1 MAVSVGG
8 STAVRDPSDRTT
20 HREEPLDPRKVSAT
34 LLSALLLFPACSGG
48 GSTTDGDQAGQESE
62 VPATT
67 PTAEAGPTS
76 EEFIAQADA
85 VCTSS
90 SQESERTVADFGV
103 PKNQKEDF
111 ALGKKLLEVR
121 RDRLQKLRALEA
133 SEELQD
139 KWDAY
144 LEVRQESFDVI
155 QERYEGLKSGADID
169 AAELLNQADK
179 LDDEWQSIGEEIGFT
194 ACANRLAPGDE
205 KQIEDLITQFFEGE
219 PTKTCSKFVADI
231 YLEYLGGK
239 DGCVENLE
247 PASNISIRDTEG
259 IDKVTANAMVTGS
272 SYGKRASVEITYE
285 DGGYKVR
292 SFYLLD

>member
-1 MAVSVGG
+1 M
-8 STAVRDPSDRTT
+8 
-20 HREEPLDPRKVSAT
+20 DPRKVSAT
-34 LLSALLLFPACSGG
+34 FLGAVLLFSACSSG
-48 GSTTDGDQAGQESE
+48 GSTTDGDDQAGQQSE
-62 VPATT
+62 TPETT
-67 PTAEAGPTS
+67 PTEEAGPTS
-76 EEFIAQADA
+76 EEFIAQADD

-90 SQESERTVADFGV
+90 SQESERTIADFGV
-103 PKNQKEDF
+103 PENQKEDF
-111 ALGKKLLEVR
+111 ALGKKLLEIR

-133 SEELQD
+133 SEELRD

-155 QERYEGLKSGADID
+155 QERYKGLKSGDDID
-169 AAELLNQADK
+169 AAELLNQAKK

-194 ACANRLAPGDE
+194 ACANKLAAGDE

-219 PTKTCSKFVADI
+219 PTKTCSEVVAEI

-247 PASNISIRDTEG
+247 QASDISISDIEG
-259 IDKVTANAMVTGS
+259 INGVTANAVVTGS
-272 SYGKRASVEITYE
+272 SYGKRVSVEITSE
-285 DGGYKVR
+285 DGAYKVR